1 MIKGKFFSRKKNV
14 KVHTEKKSQRNED
27 FVCNRDVYMHV
38 QSSKKIKTKL
48 RETMENPHKILL
60 KIFP

>member
-38 QSSKKIKTKL
+38 QSSSNKNKEKSWKKNT
-48 RETMENPHKILL
+48 
-60 KIFP
+60 